1 MDGTQGKLDVRAEM
15 AEPTAVNTK
24 RKVEMN
30 SARYERSDGGEKQC
44 FKWTRRLFDA
54 MAQLL
59 RCFKCML
66 RARTFRT
73 VCDPE
78 FYSEAAREWA
88 RP

>member
-59 RCFKCML
+59 RSSLFQVYVA
-66 RARTFRT
+66 RAHI
-73 VCDPE
+73 PHGL
-78 FYSEAAREWA
+78 
-88 RP
+88 